1 MNGST
6 TTVGILTVSDR
17 SFRGER
23 EDRGG
28 PALKSVVG
36 GMGWR
41 MAAEAIVPDE
51 IEMIQKNILNWIDEK
66 KIDLVLTTG
75 GTGIGPRD
83 VTPDATRGLIEKE
96 LPGLMEL
103 VRFQSAR
110 KTTWAVLSR
119 AVAGVRKKSLIVNL
133 PGNPEGAKECLEIIS
148 DVIPHALAM
157 VHGQDHSHVEDKGHS
172 HAGA

>member
-1 MNGST
+1 MNLDPI
-6 TTVGILTVSDR
+6 TVGILTVSDR

-28 PALKSVVG
+28 PALKGVIS
-36 GMGWR
+36 MAGWR
-41 MAAEAIVPDE
+41 IAAEAVVPDE
-51 IEMIQKNILNWIDEK
+51 VEKIRESILNWIDDK

-75 GTGIGPRD
+75 GTGIAPRD
-83 VTPDATRGLIEKE
+83 VTPEATRSLIEKE

-103 VRFQSAR
+103 VRFKSAH
-110 KTTWAVLSR
+110 KTPLAVLSR

-133 PGNPEGAKECLEIIS
+133 PGNPEGARECLEIIL
-148 DVIPHALAM
+148 DVIPHALAIL
-157 VHGQDHSHVEDKGHS
+157 HNYS

>member
-1 MNGST
+1 MSLAPV
-6 TTVGILTVSDR
+6 TVGILTVSDR

-23 EDRGG
+23 EDQGG
-28 PALKSVVG
+28 PAIKSVVG

-41 MAAEAIVPDE
+41 MAAESIVPDDVE
-51 IEMIQKNILNWIDEK
+51 RIRKNILNWIDEK

-83 VTPDATRGLIEKE
+83 VTPEATRGLIEKE

-110 KTTWAVLSR
+110 KTPWAVLSR

-157 VHGQDHSHVEDKGHS
+157 IHGQDHPHSKHKECAHVD
-172 HAGA
+172 A